1 MKKKKLKLKKKA
13 CINLLIFIG
22 LIIFGIYFYNIHY
35 KSNDSK
41 TTVKIS
47 NKEFQKQGYSNE
59 TIKLIKEKLTNEEI
73 DSLKN
78 KDKIDELELFIKE
91 KYYLHKNLDLYISYY
106 SAHKETSI
114 KDVISIVNIT
124 LNQEGYE
131 NPKKADLSKENLVL
145 VNKYNVLD
153 KSYEPSNM
161 INVDLSYSYEG
172 RRILPEVN
180 DAFIK
185 MYNDAKKEEINLF
198 VVSAYRS
205 YSYQEKLYN
214 NYITMYG
221 IDYANTV
228 SAKPGFSEH
237 QTGLA
242 MDILSPGVQMSE
254 FENTKAYSWLKEN
267 SYKYGFI
274 LRYPKDKTYLTG
286 YAFESWHYRYLG
298 KEMAKK
304 VYDEN
309 ITYDE
314 YYTFYLDNE

>member
-1 MKKKKLKLKKKA
+1 
-13 CINLLIFIG
+13 
-22 LIIFGIYFYNIHY
+22 
-35 KSNDSK
+35 
-41 TTVKIS
+41 
-47 NKEFQKQGYSNE
+47 
-59 TIKLIKEKLTNEEI
+59 
-73 DSLKN
+73 
-78 KDKIDELELFIKE
+78 
-91 KYYLHKNLDLYISYY
+91 
-106 SAHKETSI
+106 
-114 KDVISIVNIT
+114 
-124 LNQEGYE
+124 
-131 NPKKADLSKENLVL
+131 
-145 VNKYNVLD
+145 
-153 KSYEPSNM
+153 M

-185 MYNDAKKEEINLF
+185 MYNDAKKEGINLF